1 MNKTKLFFTTLLAGL
16 VLQQPVFT
24 QPAASM
30 AETNSALYGA
40 MISNAMRFSTGSDE
54 PPRPVVTTVVTNESV
69 ATTAVSASNETP
81 STATFSNEPSVDA
94 VVSDDEKKIV
104 AAAAAISNA
113 TVAPAASNPPAV
125 SIVTTKTVAITASNE
140 PTPAPSASNVTVA
153 SNPPV
158 NTSATTTVSNVP
170 YSGAAVSNVTA
181 APAASNPPTVAIV
194 VTKTITTTATNV
206 TVVSKQPVN
215 ASATTTVSNVPYSG
229 ATGSNVTAA
238 SSGNNETADADAEA
252 TNSTLSTNAD
262 NSPTGA
268 STTDAN
274 VVVENTIRFQ
284 DIPITS
290 VIENLARQAGINYL
304 LDPKIGYG
312 QVDPATGQTKAE
324 PSLSIRWENIT
335 PEQALIALLDNY
347 GLQLVVDPKTKIAK
361 VTIKDPAAPPPLVTH
376 VYQLAYASVTN
387 MEGNVSTALTDKR
400 SKVVSDSRTSQLI
413 VVATDPEQT
422 DVDALIKKLDKP
434 TRQVLIETRF
444 IEISSNPTTQ
454 KGVDWTGTLQSQ
466 NITFGNGTFSQ
477 VANQAVTTAYQ
488 SPGASTT
495 VTLPGGRTIT
505 SAPTTSQTVSGNNT
519 VNTTATSGSSVA
531 YNTAGG
537 FNPAAGFLTANG
549 LNVVL
554 SFLNSSSDA
563 QVVSTPR
570 IVTLDNEQ
578 ATIAVTRAFPIFQTT
593 AGTQG
598 SPGGSSITYSNVGI
612 VLQVTPHISANDY
625 IWMKVNPSI
634 STFYA
639 TVTKTVGGFI
649 NQADEFDSRNID
661 TQVLI
666 PNANTLVMGGM
677 VKDNPNATYTKVP
690 LLGDIPVFGWA
701 FRSENKS
708 IDKQNLLIFITP
720 TIIKDTDF
728 QPTVTQFMQSRPIKE
743 QEPLD
748 PNSAWDSGKPHD
760 WSDPKNTDPTQVII
774 NQKTTE

>member
-1 MNKTKLFFTTLLAGL
+1 MNKIKILIITLLAGPAL
-16 VLQQPVFT
+16 LQPVFP
-24 QPAASM
+24 QPAATM
-30 AETNSALYGA
+30 ATTNSALYNA
-40 MISNAMRFSTGSDE
+40 MVSNALKFSTGTDE
-54 PPRPVVTTVVTNESV
+54 PPVPVATATVVTNE
-69 ATTAVSASNETP
+69 TTVTTTISNPPPAPAV
-81 STATFSNEPSVDA
+81 SNEP
-94 VVSDDEKKIV
+94 
-104 AAAAAISNA
+104 AAAASVSN
-113 TVAPAASNPPAV
+113 VMMAPAASNPPASTVVATTVRNATVV
-125 SIVTTKTVAITASNE
+125 SAGSNPTPTVVVTTVSNKPSPVVSVTNVTVVPSASNNPGMVVTTTVSNE
-140 PTPAPSASNVTVA
+140 PSTAAAVSNVTVA
-153 SNPPV
+153 SADSNE
-158 NTSATTTVSNVP
+158 TGWADTT
-170 YSGAAVSNVTA
+170 NVTSSDTDTNNP
-181 APAASNPPTVAIV
+181 PAASTD
-194 VTKTITTTATNV
+194 TNV
-206 TVVSKQPVN
+206 I
-215 ASATTTVSNVPYSG
+215 
-229 ATGSNVTAA
+229 
-238 SSGNNETADADAEA
+238 
-252 TNSTLSTNAD
+252 
-262 NSPTGA
+262 
-268 STTDAN
+268 
-274 VVVENTIRFQ
+274 VENTIRFQ

-304 LDPKIGYG
+304 LDPRIGYG

-324 PSLSIRWENIT
+324 PSLSLRWENIT
-335 PEQALIALLDNY
+335 PEQALVAVLDNY

-361 VTIKDPAAPPPLVTH
+361 VTIKDPAAPPPLVTR
-376 VYQLAYASVTN
+376 VYQLAYASVTI
-387 MEGNVSTALTDKR
+387 MEGNVTTALTDKR
-400 SKVVSDSRTSQLI
+400 SRVVSDSRTSQLI

-422 DVDALIKKLDKP
+422 DVAALIQKLDKP

-444 IEISSNPTTQ
+444 IEISSNPTTT
-454 KGVDWTGTLQSQ
+454 KGVDWTGTLQAQ
-466 NITFGNGTFSQ
+466 AVTFGNGTYSQ
-477 VANQAVTTAYQ
+477 VANAVTTAALT
-488 SPGASTT
+488 PAT
-495 VTLPGGRTIT
+495 
-505 SAPTTSQTVSGNNT
+505 TTSTLIPGTGRSIPITTPAGQTVSGNNT
-519 VNTTATSGSSVA
+519 LTTVANSGSAVA
-531 YNTAGG
+531 YSTTGG

-554 SFLNSSSDA
+554 SFLNTSSDA

-639 TVTKTVGGFI
+639 TVTKTVAGEV

-677 VKDNPNATYTKVP
+677 VKDNPNSTYTKVP
-690 LLGDIPVFGWA
+690 LLGDIPVLGYA

-708 IDKQNLLIFITP
+708 MDKQNLLIFITP
-720 TIIKDTDF
+720 TIIKDSDF
-728 QPTVTQFMQSRPIKE
+728 QPTTTTFMNSRPIKE

>member
-1 MNKTKLFFTTLLAGL
+1 MNKTKLFFTTLLAGM

-24 QPAASM
+24 QPAASL

-40 MISNAMRFSTGSDE
+40 MISNAVRFSTGSDE
-54 PPRPVVTTVVTNESV
+54 PPRPVVSTVVTNDNV
-69 ATTAVSASNETP
+69 TTAATIVSNETT
-81 STATFSNEPSVDA
+81 STTTVSNEPSADA
-94 VVSDDEKKIV
+94 VVSDDEKKII

-113 TVAPAASNPPAV
+113 TVVPAASNPPVV
-125 SIVTTKTVAITASNE
+125 SIVTTKTVTTTASNE
-140 PTPAPSASNVTVA
+140 PTPAPLASSETVA
-153 SNPPV
+153 
-158 NTSATTTVSNVP
+158 
-170 YSGAAVSNVTA
+170 
-181 APAASNPPTVAIV
+181 
-194 VTKTITTTATNV
+194 
-206 TVVSKQPVN
+206 SKQPVN
-215 ASATTTVSNVPYSG
+215 ASATTTVSNVPSSG
-229 ATGSNVTAA
+229 SAVSNVTSA
-238 SSGNNETADADAEA
+238 SSGNNETADADADA
-252 TNSTLSTNAD
+252 TNATASTNAD
-262 NSPTGA
+262 NS
-268 STTDAN
+268 STTASATDTN

-284 DIPITS
+284 AIPITS

>member
-1 MNKTKLFFTTLLAGL
+1 MNKTKIFITILLAGL
-16 VLQQPVFT
+16 VMQQPVFP
-24 QPAASM
+24 QPAATL
-30 AETNSALYGA
+30 AATNSALYDA
-40 MISNAMRFSTGSDE
+40 MVSNAVRFSTSTDE
-54 PPRPVVTTVVTNESV
+54 PPGAAVTTVVTNETETV
-69 ATTAVSASNETP
+69 TTTVSNPPVTPAVSNVTM
-81 STATFSNEPSVDA
+81 
-94 VVSDDEKKIV
+94 
-104 AAAAAISNA
+104 
-113 TVAPAASNPPAV
+113 APAASNPPASTVVTAQAATSTV
-125 SIVTTKTVAITASNE
+125 SNMAASAASVSNVTIVSADSNPPPIKIVSTVSNE
-140 PTPAPSASNVTVA
+140 PSPAVSAGSVAVAPSISNAHPITVVT
-153 SNPPV
+153 
-158 NTSATTTVSNVP
+158 TIVSNESSP
-170 YSGAAVSNVTA
+170 ATAVSNVT
-181 APAASNPPTVAIV
+181 P
-194 VTKTITTTATNV
+194 
-206 TVVSKQPVN
+206 
-215 ASATTTVSNVPYSG
+215 ASA
-229 ATGSNVTAA
+229 GS
-238 SSGNNETADADAEA
+238 NETADADAA
-252 TNSTLSTNAD
+252 VTSPAVDTNSA
-262 NSPTGA
+262 PVA
-268 STTDAN
+268 STDTN

-324 PSLSIRWENIT
+324 PSLSLRWENIT
-335 PEQALIALLDNY
+335 PEQALVAVLDNY
-347 GLQLVVDPKTKIAK
+347 GLQLVTDPKTKIAK
-361 VTIKDPAAPPPLVTH
+361 VTIKDPAAPPPLVTR

-387 MEGNVSTALTDKR
+387 MEGNVMTALTDRR

-444 IEISSNPTTQ
+444 IEISSNPTTT
-454 KGVDWTGTLQSQ
+454 KGVDWTGTLQAQ

-477 VANQAVTTAYQ
+477 TANAVTTAALT
-488 SPGASTT
+488 PAT
-495 VTLPGGRTIT
+495 
-505 SAPTTSQTVSGNNT
+505 TTSTIIPGTGRSIPITTPAGQTVSGNNT
-519 VNTTATSGSSVA
+519 LTTVANSGSAVA
-531 YNTAGG
+531 YSTTGG

-554 SFLNSSSDA
+554 SFLNTSSDA

-598 SPGGSSITYSNVGI
+598 SPGGSSVTYSNIGI

-634 STFYA
+634 SSFYA

-649 NQADEFDSRNID
+649 NQADEFDSRDID

-677 VKDNPNATYTKVP
+677 VKDNPNSTYTKVP
-690 LLGDIPVFGWA
+690 LLGDIPVLGYA
-701 FRSENKS
+701 FRSEAKS
-708 IDKQNLLIFITP
+708 MDKQNLLIFITP
-720 TIIKDTDF
+720 TIIKDSDF

-743 QEPLD
+743 KEPLD